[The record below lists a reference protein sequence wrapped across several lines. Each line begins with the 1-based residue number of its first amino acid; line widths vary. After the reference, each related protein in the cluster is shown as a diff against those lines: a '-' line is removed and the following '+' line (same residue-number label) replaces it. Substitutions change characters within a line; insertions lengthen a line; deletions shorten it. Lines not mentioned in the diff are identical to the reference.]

1 MGVPSADT
9 LSGGEAGPGQGRTT
23 AVKTGKADRTPRIQ
37 SHHMFIIPLSRRGQI
52 ARREGNMDSARPEYT
67 AELFRHFADLRDG
80 AHGGATS
87 RRDKERLFTTAVGL
101 LDPHA
106 RQPPHEIN
114 TYLLLGTGEVTATGV
129 RRRGGGVEAVWALS
143 WPEQQATGIN
153 PIIIRAFYSAGA
165 HHPQPRRARHVRDGL
180 PRLDRRPARH
190 RHGSGRGDQDAAPLV
205 RRAGRALPD

>member
-1 MGVPSADT
+1 
-9 LSGGEAGPGQGRTT
+9 
-23 AVKTGKADRTPRIQ
+23 
-37 SHHMFIIPLSRRGQI
+37 MFIIPLSRRGQI
-52 ARREGNMDSARPEYT
+52 ARREGDMDSARPEYT

-106 RQPPHEIN
+106 RQPLHEIN

-165 HHPQPRRARHVRDGL
+165 HHPHLQGGTVGDWPLNVFDEEQAAAELATLRAIASADIHNLVFQRDY
-180 PRLDRRPARH
+180 RIIPAIL
-190 RHGSGRGDQDAAPLV
+190 SGHTA
-205 RRAGRALPD
+205 